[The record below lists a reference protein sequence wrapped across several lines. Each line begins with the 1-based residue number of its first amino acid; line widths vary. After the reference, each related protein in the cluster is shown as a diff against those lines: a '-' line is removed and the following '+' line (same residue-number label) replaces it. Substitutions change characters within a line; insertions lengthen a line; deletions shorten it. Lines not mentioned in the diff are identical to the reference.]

1 MIVFYLKIKRII
13 LKKII
18 ARILKM
24 MLKIK
29 ILMFY
34 LWSVIVYICI
44 FTNLPNVFSTILFQ
58 NIAFI
63 ENNHSNNIYNKHEE
77 YSKIPLSQLIF

>member
-1 MIVFYLKIKRII
+1 
-13 LKKII
+13 
-18 ARILKM
+18 M

-63 ENNHSNNIYNKHEE
+63 ENNHSKYMYINTRNTAKYLCH
-77 YSKIPLSQLIF
+77 S